1 MKPEEIIKYLEMVRP
16 TENYSHTFSVSV
28 GNARHFGPG
37 SQLNKDVSKAIDLAI
52 EALEKQK
59 INERSKLLKWHKCTR
74 KNGTEFLKLIYYSPY
89 LDGYVELGRFNMTKF
104 EAQNNEWTLTEIMKE
119 LE

>member
-28 GNARHFGPG
+28 GNTRHFGPG

-52 EALEKQK
+52 EALENQVPKK
-59 INERSKLLKWHKCTR
+59 PRIING
-74 KNGTEFLKLIYYSPY
+74 GTNTCHDTDCCNDVFRWYSYCPVCGQRI
-89 LDGYVELGRFNMTKF
+89 DWSE
-104 EAQNNEWTLTEIMKE
+104 
-119 LE
+119 

>member
-28 GNARHFGPG
+28 GNTRHFGPG

-52 EALEKQK
+52 QALEKQVSKSYDIRCNSSGVCYDCPGCGVK
-59 INERSKLLKWHKCTR
+59 INRYDKYC
-74 KNGTEFLKLIYYSPY
+74 
-89 LDGYVELGRFNMTKF
+89 FNCGQAIDWGETP
-104 EAQNNEWTLTEIMKE
+104 
-119 LE
+119 